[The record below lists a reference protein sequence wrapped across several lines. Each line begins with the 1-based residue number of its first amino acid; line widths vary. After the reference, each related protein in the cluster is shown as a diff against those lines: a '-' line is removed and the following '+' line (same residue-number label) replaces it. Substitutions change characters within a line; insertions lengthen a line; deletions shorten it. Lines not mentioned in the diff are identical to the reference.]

1 MRAREILGED
11 YNSSLQ
17 ADLNNLL
24 VAAKAN
30 GSTSIDTVSLVNQL
44 YGAGYSVS
52 IESIIPLLTS
62 NPIVMNATSDTVE
75 LASPSAAGPGRSQ
88 QTQDS
93 AAQVTDMAQKATKIG

>member
-11 YNSSLQ
+11 YNASLQ
-17 ADLNNLL
+17 SDLNNLL

-30 GSTSIDTVSLVNQL
+30 GSTSINTVDLVNQL
-44 YGAGYSVS
+44 YSSGYSVS
-52 IESIIPLLTS
+52 IQSVIPMLTS
-62 NPIVMNATSDTVE
+62 NPMVMNVTPDTVE
-75 LASPSAAGPGRSQ
+75 LASPSVAGADQSQ